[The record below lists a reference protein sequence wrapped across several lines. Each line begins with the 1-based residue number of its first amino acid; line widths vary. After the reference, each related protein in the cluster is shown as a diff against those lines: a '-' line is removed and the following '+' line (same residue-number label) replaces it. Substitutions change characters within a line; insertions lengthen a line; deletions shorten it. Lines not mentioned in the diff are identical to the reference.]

1 MPTNKKFIPVLLA
14 SLCLGAAANAASQS
28 AVEPSVTLN
37 QAVQKVQQDTG
48 GRVLSAEPYSVDH
61 KTRYVIK
68 VLTPEGHVQ
77 KLVVP
82 SEAGRNPAAGQST
95 KNPPPRHVGSKE
107 KH

>member
-1 MPTNKKFIPVLLA
+1 MPTNKNFISVLLA
-14 SLCLGAAANAASQS
+14 SLWLGVAAAASAQS
-28 AVEPSVTLN
+28 AEPPVTLN

-61 KTRYVIK
+61 KTRYFIK
-68 VLTPEGHVQ
+68 VLTPDGHVQ

-82 SEAGRNPAAGQST
+82 SEQGRNPATTQST
-95 KNPPPRHVGSKE
+95 KNPPVKRAGGKE